1 MSIPIDTFF
10 LDPKFEGTLQ
20 QKIQRMISEG
30 VLSGRFIPGAKLPS
44 SRKLATHLGISRIT
58 VTLAYSELVS
68 DDYLIAKGRSGYY
81 VSPTAP
87 QRTRFDAPKGVV
99 TDAVDWNRAIGQR
112 YTGQVLVEKP
122 VDWRSYPYPFIYGQ
136 ADERIFDHSNWR
148 QCALQAL
155 GKREFSTVTADSY
168 ERDDPE
174 LVKYIALNTLP
185 RRGIQAKPEQILI
198 TMGGQN
204 ALWLAAQVLLNQR
217 RTAVME
223 NPGYPGLRVALNLA
237 RCNVVNVP
245 VDHAGMR
252 LDALPDETDVVFTT
266 PSHHC
271 PTSVTM
277 PLERRQQLLE
287 MASRKDFLIV
297 EDDYEFEMSFLNPP
311 APALKSLDEEGRVI
325 YVGSFSKSLFPG
337 LRLGYMVGSET
348 FIREA
353 RALRMVVV
361 RHPPGHLQRTVAN
374 FLSLGHFDALVAR
387 MGQTYRRRRDVM
399 QEAIDR
405 RGLHVAGSDV
415 SGGSSFWMKT
425 PDGIDARDLAQAVR
439 QRGVLLEPG
448 HFFFENPE
456 DGRHNF
462 RIAYSSIDS
471 DAGDRDRL
479 LHRVAAERL
488 AQFLVDHRLDQR
500 GLAILHLVGDRL
512 VQRLGQLVHG
522 PRDHTLQPAGLGD
535 PGIADPVGP
544 ARCRRNCRRTTG
556 SSSAFPRPTGSCG
569 RRPW

>member
-136 ADERIFDHSNWR
+136 ADEKIFDHSNWR

-198 TMGGQN
+198 TVGGQN

-252 LDALPDETDVVFTT
+252 LDALPDGTDVVFTT

-277 PLERRQQLLE
+277 PLERRQKLLE
-287 MASRKDFLIV
+287 MASRKDFVIV

-337 LRLGYMVGSET
+337 LRLG
-348 FIREA
+348 
-353 RALRMVVV
+353 
-361 RHPPGHLQRTVAN
+361 
-374 FLSLGHFDALVAR
+374 
-387 MGQTYRRRRDVM
+387 
-399 QEAIDR
+399 
-405 RGLHVAGSDV
+405 
-415 SGGSSFWMKT
+415 
-425 PDGIDARDLAQAVR
+425 
-439 QRGVLLEPG
+439 
-448 HFFFENPE
+448 
-456 DGRHNF
+456 
-462 RIAYSSIDS
+462 
-471 DAGDRDRL
+471 
-479 LHRVAAERL
+479 
-488 AQFLVDHRLDQR
+488 
-500 GLAILHLVGDRL
+500 
-512 VQRLGQLVHG
+512 
-522 PRDHTLQPAGLGD
+522 
-535 PGIADPVGP
+535 
-544 ARCRRNCRRTTG
+544 
-556 SSSAFPRPTGSCG
+556 
-569 RRPW
+569 

>member
-136 ADERIFDHSNWR
+136 ADEKIFDHSNWR

-297 EDDYEFEMSFLNPP
+297 EDDYEFEMSFLNPC
-311 APALKSLDEEGRVI
+311 
-325 YVGSFSKSLFPG
+325 GSS
-337 LRLGYMVGSET
+337 
-348 FIREA
+348 A
-353 RALRMVVV
+353 
-361 RHPPGHLQRTVAN
+361 Q
-374 FLSLGHFDALVAR
+374 
-387 MGQTYRRRRDVM
+387 
-399 QEAIDR
+399 
-405 RGLHVAGSDV
+405 VAG
-415 SGGSSFWMKT
+415 
-425 PDGIDARDLAQAVR
+425 
-439 QRGVLLEPG
+439 
-448 HFFFENPE
+448 
-456 DGRHNF
+456 
-462 RIAYSSIDS
+462 
-471 DAGDRDRL
+471 
-479 LHRVAAERL
+479 
-488 AQFLVDHRLDQR
+488 
-500 GLAILHLVGDRL
+500 
-512 VQRLGQLVHG
+512 
-522 PRDHTLQPAGLGD
+522 
-535 PGIADPVGP
+535 
-544 ARCRRNCRRTTG
+544 
-556 SSSAFPRPTGSCG
+556 
-569 RRPW
+569 

>member
-44 SRKLATHLGISRIT
+44 SRKLAAHLAISRIT

-87 QRTRFDAPKGVV
+87 QRSRFDAPKGVMA
-99 TDAVDWNRAIGQR
+99 DKVDWNRAIGQR

-155 GKREFSTVTADSY
+155 GKREFATVTADSY

-174 LVKYIALNTLP
+174 LVKYIALNSLP

-252 LDALPDETDVVFTT
+252 VDALPAETDVVFTT

-277 PLERRQQLLE
+277 PLERRQKLLE
-287 MASRKDFLIV
+287 MASKQDFLIV

-353 RALRMVVV
+353 RALRMVIV

-387 MGQTYRRRRDVM
+387 MGQTYRRRREVM

-405 RGLHVAGSDV
+405 RGLHIAGSDV
-415 SGGSSFWMKT
+415 SGGSSFWMET
-425 PDGIDARDLAQAVR
+425 PEGIDARDLSQALR
-439 QRGVLLEPG
+439 QRGVLIEPG
-448 HFFFENPE
+448 HFFFQNPE
-456 DGRHNF
+456 DGSRNF

-471 DAGDRDRL
+471 AR
-479 LHRVAAERL
+479 
-488 AQFLVDHRLDQR
+488 
-500 GLAILHLVGDRL
+500 I
-512 VQRLGQLVHG
+512 
-522 PRDHTLQPAGLGD
+522 PAGID
-535 PGIADPVGP
+535 IIAD
-544 ARCRRNCRRTTG
+544 TI
-556 SSSAFPRPTGSCG
+556 SKFG
-569 RRPW
+569 RA

>member
-30 VLSGRFIPGAKLPS
+30 VLSGRFNPGSKLPS
-44 SRKLATHLGISRIT
+44 SRKLAAHLGISRIT

-87 QRTRFDAPKGVV
+87 QRTRFESLTGVHRIRS
-99 TDAVDWNRAIGQR
+99 TGAGPSPNAIRAR
-112 YTGQVLVEKP
+112 CSWKSRSTGAAIPTPL
-122 VDWRSYPYPFIYGQ
+122 STGQ
-136 ADERIFDHSNWR
+136 ADEKIFDHSNWR

-155 GKREFSTVTADSY
+155 GKREFETVTADSY

-204 ALWLAAQVLLNQR
+204 ALWMAAQVLLNQR

-223 NPGYPGLRVALNLA
+223 NPGYPGLRAALNLA

-245 VDHAGMR
+245 VDHAGMC
-252 LDALPDETDVVFTT
+252 LDSVPPETDVVFTT

-277 PLERRQQLLE
+277 PLERRQALLE
-287 MASRKDFLIV
+287 MAARNDFIVV

-337 LRLGYMVGSET
+337 LRLGYIVGSET

-387 MGQTYRRRRDVM
+387 MGQTYRRP
-399 QEAIDR
+399 
-405 RGLHVAGSDV
+405 AGC
-415 SGGSSFWMKT
+415 
-425 PDGIDARDLAQAVR
+425 DAR
-439 QRGVLLEPG
+439 
-448 HFFFENPE
+448 
-456 DGRHNF
+456 
-462 RIAYSSIDS
+462 
-471 DAGDRDRL
+471 GD
-479 LHRVAAERL
+479 
-488 AQFLVDHRLDQR
+488 
-500 GLAILHLVGDRL
+500 
-512 VQRLGQLVHG
+512 
-522 PRDHTLQPAGLGD
+522 
-535 PGIADPVGP
+535 
-544 ARCRRNCRRTTG
+544 
-556 SSSAFPRPTGSCG
+556 
-569 RRPW
+569 

>member
-185 RRGIQAKPEQILI
+185 RRGIHAKPEQILI

-277 PLERRQQLLE
+277 PLERRQELLE

-297 EDDYEFEMSFLNPP
+297 EDDYEFEMSFL
-311 APALKSLDEEGRVI
+311 
-325 YVGSFSKSLFPG
+325 
-337 LRLGYMVGSET
+337 M
-348 FIREA
+348 
-353 RALRMVVV
+353 RA
-361 RHPPGHLQRTVAN
+361 
-374 FLSLGHFDALVAR
+374 
-387 MGQTYRRRRDVM
+387 
-399 QEAIDR
+399 
-405 RGLHVAGSDV
+405 HVAGV
-415 SGGSSFWMKT
+415 
-425 PDGIDARDLAQAVR
+425 
-439 QRGVLLEPG
+439 
-448 HFFFENPE
+448 
-456 DGRHNF
+456 
-462 RIAYSSIDS
+462 
-471 DAGDRDRL
+471 DAGHRDRL

-488 AQFLVDHRLDQR
+488 AQFLVEHHLDQR
-500 GLAILHLVGDRL
+500 GLAALHLAGDGLPSAALRSARPWCAPDAL
-512 VQRLGQLVHG
+512 QR
-522 PRDHTLQPAGLGD
+522 
-535 PGIADPVGP
+535 
-544 ARCRRNCRRTTG
+544 
-556 SSSAFPRPTGSCG
+556 
-569 RRPW
+569 RRPSAIFRRS